1 MVVLGHDGAHIRF
14 DVWRRSTAGPD
25 PAVVMM
31 HNGGRPQRLPGTHG
45 ALVPKKTANGRWR
58 VDARGSDGDGIV
70 RRIQVT
76 EDSPATAI
84 TAWAR
89 KFYSNSGRADSVT
102 DLTANTLF
110 ETVARLWVT
119 LRMEEAHAP
128 GGRVRVQTVEQ
139 DLRLLRVDVVPV
151 IGQLR
156 LRDLTTPLLEQWLAS
171 IRGAD
176 GAEHSL
182 NDKRRKCRSLVKRIL
197 DYAIRMG
204 AIEGVNVA
212 ERTTVPPKRRSQPR
226 ALSTDEIH
234 ALRDA
239 ARRWRA
245 DSARRLGPAPSLNLA
260 VLVDLLLGSGMRIGE
275 ALALRWGNVHLATGP
290 GERSTVTVVATMVQV
305 GYQSVR
311 QEVTK
316 SERGM
321 RSITVPPFT
330 VESLRLLRPD
340 NADPDDPVFRTRVG
354 THWQTQNARRSLKQ
368 ALEAAGIDPRS
379 LHPHTLRATVATALR
394 AGGYEVATAA
404 AVLGNTEAVTAN
416 YYIEGVH
423 TAPDVLGVLQDIVEQ
438 ADPPKDDA

>member
-1 MVVLGHDGAHIRF
+1 
-14 DVWRRSTAGPD
+14 
-25 PAVVMM
+25 MM
-31 HNGGRPQRLPGTHG
+31 RNGGRPQRLPGTHG
-45 ALVPKKTANGRWR
+45 ALVPKKTATGRWR
-58 VDARGSDGDGIV
+58 VDARGSDSDG
-70 RRIQVT
+70 REHRIQVT
-76 EDSPATAI
+76 EDSPAAAI

-212 ERTTVPPKRRSQPR
+212 ERTTEVFSPARVACR
-226 ALSTDEIH
+226 A
-234 ALRDA
+234 
-239 ARRWRA
+239 
-245 DSARRLGPAPSLNLA
+245 
-260 VLVDLLLGSGMRIGE
+260 
-275 ALALRWGNVHLATGP
+275 
-290 GERSTVTVVATMVQV
+290 
-305 GYQSVR
+305 
-311 QEVTK
+311 
-316 SERGM
+316 
-321 RSITVPPFT
+321 
-330 VESLRLLRPD
+330 
-340 NADPDDPVFRTRVG
+340 
-354 THWQTQNARRSLKQ
+354 
-368 ALEAAGIDPRS
+368 
-379 LHPHTLRATVATALR
+379 
-394 AGGYEVATAA
+394 
-404 AVLGNTEAVTAN
+404 
-416 YYIEGVH
+416 
-423 TAPDVLGVLQDIVEQ
+423 
-438 ADPPKDDA
+438 